1 MVSNYLK
8 TKDKIA
14 KQRIL
19 LGSDQQDVIVSE
31 IQDPDG
37 IALDWISRNIYW
49 TDTGT
54 DRIEVARLEGGF
66 RKVIIG
72 KIGLITNV

>member
-72 KIGLITNV
+72 KIGLIIYV

>member
-8 TKDKIA
+8 TKNKIA

-72 KIGLITNV
+72 KIGLIIYV